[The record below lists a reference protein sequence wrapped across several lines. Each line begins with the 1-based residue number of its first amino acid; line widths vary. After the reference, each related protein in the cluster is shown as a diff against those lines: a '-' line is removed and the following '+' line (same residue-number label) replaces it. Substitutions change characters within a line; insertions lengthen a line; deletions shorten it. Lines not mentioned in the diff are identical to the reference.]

1 MVLIFVMSEFS
12 GDISAS
18 QSGSV
23 IEFFVRLF
31 MPDFETLS
39 AAERLEIVS
48 RYQYVVRKGAHFSV
62 YALLGAFSFGFVS
75 SYQNLKR
82 RQSVIIALVFSVLYA
97 ASDEWHQTFI
107 PGRAGV
113 FTDVLYDGA
122 GAVTGILIF
131 LLLIFL
137 FKHYGGVNKNE
148 KLSSRQ

>member
-1 MVLIFVMSEFS
+1 MILIFVMSEFS

-23 IEFFVRLF
+23 IEFFVKLF
-31 MPDFETLS
+31 MPDFATLS
-39 AAERLEIVS
+39 AAEQLEIVS

-75 SYQNLKR
+75 SFKNLKKY
-82 RQSVIIALVFSVLYA
+82 QSVIIAFLFSVFYA
-97 ASDEWHQTFI
+97 ATDEWHQTFI
-107 PGRAGV
+107 PGRAGA

-131 LLLIFL
+131 LLLILLSKRF
-137 FKHYGGVNKNE
+137 GGVNKNE
-148 KLSSRQ
+148 KRASRQ